1 MQRLNKLLAHL
12 GVASRRGAD
21 EVIAAGR
28 IWVNGDVVTEMGRM
42 VDPAVDDIRLD
53 GERLAT
59 QRVKYHYLALYK
71 PRGVITTVKDP
82 QGRATVADLVP
93 REYKVVP
100 VGRLDAMSEGLIL
113 LTNDGDLANEL
124 THPRHL
130 HEKEYRVKISG
141 TPVDEALSAWRHGMY
156 LLDEDEEEARAA
168 RRVAK
173 AEAGATPPPAALPPP
188 VTAPRRRSSTEAHRA
203 HQARLR
209 KTLPAIV
216 KIESSSGSGTWLR
229 FTLTEGRN
237 RQIRRMIE
245 PFKHQIHRLVRTRV
259 GPIRLGE
266 LKAGLWRQLSPQ
278 EVAALKG
285 DETALA
291 ELAAAYAPRRASR
304 ATYKEGWARPKP
316 KADRPHSSKGV
327 GDSREAKRLLAE
339 RKAAGEQRAAGAR
352 PGMADKPGGD
362 AKPAP
367 GAAGPDPAPKRAG
380 EGRPSGA
387 KVGTGAKVDGGVR
400 TGAGAK
406 RGSGPDGP
414 KSRDG
419 ARSGPAAKRG
429 PGAKPSGAG
438 ARTGRAGGKDGGRAA
453 VGKRSAGRG

>member
-12 GVASRRGAD
+12 GVSSRRGAD

-130 HEKEYRVKISG
+130 HEKEYRVKVSG

-168 RRVAK
+168 RRAPKVDA
-173 AEAGATPPPAALPPP
+173 AAPPSPPPAP
-188 VTAPRRRSSTEAHRA
+188 TPRRRSSTEEHRA

-266 LKAGLWRQLSPQ
+266 LKAGLWRQLTPQ

-327 GDSREAKRLLAE
+327 GDSREARQLAE
-339 RKAAGEQRAAGAR
+339 RKAAGDKRAAGAR
-352 PGMADKPGGD
+352 PGMADKPGAD
-362 AKPAP
+362 AKPA
-367 GAAGPDPAPKRAG
+367 AAAVGSDPAPKRAG
-380 EGRPSGA
+380 EGRPGGGA
-387 KVGTGAKVDGGVR
+387 KVGTGAKAGVGPR
-400 TGAGAK
+400 AGAEAK
-406 RGSGPDGP
+406 RGSGP
-414 KSRDG
+414 KSGVG
-419 ARSGPAAKRG
+419 ARSGTGAKRG
-429 PGAKPSGAG
+429 PGAKPGGVG
-438 ARTGRAGGKDGGRAA
+438 ARAGRSGGKDGGRAA
-453 VGKRSAGRG
+453 AGKRSAGRG

>member
-12 GVASRRGAD
+12 GVSSRRGAD

-130 HEKEYRVKISG
+130 HEKEYRVKVSG

-168 RRVAK
+168 RRAPK
-173 AEAGATPPPAALPPP
+173 ADAAAPPSPPPAP
-188 VTAPRRRSSTEAHRA
+188 APRRRSSTEEHRA

-266 LKAGLWRQLSPQ
+266 LKAGLWRQLTPQ

-327 GDSREAKRLLAE
+327 GDSREARQLAE
-339 RKAAGEQRAAGAR
+339 RKAAGDKRAAGAR
-352 PGMADKPGGD
+352 PGMADKPGAD
-362 AKPAP
+362 AKPAA
-367 GAAGPDPAPKRAG
+367 GAAGSDPAPKRAG
-380 EGRPSGA
+380 EGRPGGGA
-387 KVGTGAKVDGGVR
+387 KVGTGAKAGVGPR
-400 TGAGAK
+400 AGAEAK
-406 RGSGPDGP
+406 RGSGP
-414 KSRDG
+414 KSGVG
-419 ARSGPAAKRG
+419 ARSGTGAKRG
-429 PGAKPSGAG
+429 PGAKPTGVG
-438 ARTGRAGGKDGGRAA
+438 ARAGRSGGKDGARAA
-453 VGKRSAGRG
+453 TGKRGAGRG